1 MTPNPSKRLES
12 LAFSLV
18 VLAALALLALAG
30 VIFGVI
36 LATLTK

>member
-12 LAFSLV
+12 LAFSAV

-30 VIFGVI
+30 LVFGVI